1 MDLLFFYKGDQRSA
15 IIHVFTETPPTQRS
29 RKIMQ
34 NEPHLFVYR
43 AQLTNVN
50 IE

>member
-1 MDLLFFYKGDQRSA
+1 
-15 IIHVFTETPPTQRS
+15 
-29 RKIMQ
+29 MQ

-50 IE
+50 IVSIYLNLTNCLRMI